1 MWSEA
6 LFLLNRRKF
15 FVYIVVFRA
24 YEEFIFYHSIN
35 IIYRGINDLFLNI
48 YMNEGAEM
56 VRKNFK
62 MFVPRYRTIAIN
74 GAVLDV
80 NVSHDEFA
88 DEFLQWIVS
97 KGWLFIGV
105 TDEIMEEDVNKRF
118 RDLLSDEEDKEE

>member
-1 MWSEA
+1 
-6 LFLLNRRKF
+6 
-15 FVYIVVFRA
+15 
-24 YEEFIFYHSIN
+24 
-35 IIYRGINDLFLNI
+35 
-48 YMNEGAEM
+48 M